1 MHILHIDGR
10 RRSELVHTLHIDG
23 SVTRLRGGGLD
34 EDSVGRAGRVFVSNV
49 RTGVIRGV
57 TDGGSR
63 GYRRRDREAARQ
75 TATHEFYDLHTR
87 ARVTRA
93 T

>member
-1 MHILHIDGR
+1 MHTLHIDGR

-34 EDSVGRAGRVFVSNV
+34 EDSVGRTGRVFVSNV

-57 TDGGSR
+57 TDGGSC
-63 GYRRRDREAARQ
+63 
-75 TATHEFYDLHTR
+75 DLTEPLI
-87 ARVTRA
+87 
-93 T
+93 